1 MWVGTPL
8 FVVTND
14 RSAVK
19 GLEVASL
26 VAVAADPCVT
36 VTGGVQAI
44 GPELAATDR
53 TSGAQVGFG
62 GKFGVCGAI
71 HWVHHRHRSRQQ
83 SVALRTAKKEGRI
96 SMSGRLAGAAAIFV
110 AGFLALP
117 IALGI
122 VEGGATEVFTVRM
135 DLWWPEVL
143 AVGLVLLIGGLWLVT
158 RNLGAAAA
166 P

>member
-1 MWVGTPL
+1 
-8 FVVTND
+8 
-14 RSAVK
+14 
-19 GLEVASL
+19 
-26 VAVAADPCVT
+26 
-36 VTGGVQAI
+36 
-44 GPELAATDR
+44 
-53 TSGAQVGFG
+53 
-62 GKFGVCGAI
+62 
-71 HWVHHRHRSRQQ
+71 
-83 SVALRTAKKEGRI
+83 
-96 SMSGRLAGAAAIFV
+96 MSGRLAGAAAIFL

-122 VEGGATEVFTVRM
+122 LEGGATEVFTVRM